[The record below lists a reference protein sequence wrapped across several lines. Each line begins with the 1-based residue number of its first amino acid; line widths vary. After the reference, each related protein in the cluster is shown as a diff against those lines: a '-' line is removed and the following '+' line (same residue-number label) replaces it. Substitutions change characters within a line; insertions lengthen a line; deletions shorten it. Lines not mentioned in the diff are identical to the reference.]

1 MKKTIRD
8 ISLLNLRPV
17 ALVDVWTEDF
27 GYDHSHDKECV
38 EKMVQHVP
46 FDQNPE
52 TLAAFD
58 RWQKTGDV
66 ESWYCTC
73 CGHSL
78 IYNCIVEEISTGA
91 FYSVGRDCMESITCL
106 KAHDA
111 RFSMLIENAAKRQ
124 AASRLALKNR
134 KAGDVR
140 EARYFEDRPDIAE
153 AISYARDF
161 DTTHPLWHKVSW
173 NITTLIDLRGTIR
186 RKGQLSEKQADLAV
200 RIYGEAVQ
208 KLANAADEIAA
219 KEAAIIAGVR
229 APEGRQS
236 VTGIILSIKFVD
248 NDFGGSFKGLF
259 DLGNGTRIYGTIPNS
274 LLEAAQFVDGK
285 GWVSSGVKSG
295 DKVSFT
301 ATFEISEKDPLFS
314 FYKRPSKWVTTPQEE
329 AVAA

>member
-27 GYDHSHDKECV
+27 GFDHDNDTECV

-66 ESWYCTC
+66 DSWYCTC
-73 CGHSL
+73 CGHNL
-78 IYNCIVEEISTGA
+78 IYNCVVEDTETGG

-111 RFSMLIENAAKRQ
+111 RFSMLIEYAAKRQ

-134 KAGDVR
+134 RAGDVR
-140 EARYFEDRPDIAE
+140 EAKYSEENPAVAA
-153 AISYARDF
+153 AIQYAINF
-161 DTTHPLWHKVSW
+161 DEKHLLWNKVSW
-173 NITTLIDLRGTIR
+173 NITTIKDLRGTIR
-186 RKGQLSEKQADLAV
+186 KNGVLSEKQLALIL
-200 RIYGEAVQ
+200 RIHGEAVT
-208 KLANAADEIAA
+208 KLQNAADELAN
-219 KEAAIIAGVR
+219 KEAAISAGVR
-229 APEGRQS
+229 APQGKQS
-236 VTGIILSIKFVD
+236 VTGTLVSIKWVTS
-248 NDFGGSFKGLF
+248 DFGGSHKGVI
-259 DLGNGTRIYGTIPNS
+259 DLGNGTKVWGTIPES
-274 LLEAAQFVDGK
+274 QIATSEFVVGK
-285 GWVSSGVKSG
+285 GWITTGIQAG